1 MSAKM
6 NSNPHPS
13 GLKPVDDPKPELT
26 TLTKI
31 IVVAVILILLLA
43 VVAILL
49 LLSTSARLHEA
60 SSHPDAIPDGNS
72 LRR

>member
-1 MSAKM
+1 M

-26 TLTKI
+26 SLTKI
-31 IVVAVILILLLA
+31 IVVAVIIILLLA

-49 LLSTSARLHEA
+49 LLSTSA
-60 SSHPDAIPDGNS
+60 
-72 LRR
+72 